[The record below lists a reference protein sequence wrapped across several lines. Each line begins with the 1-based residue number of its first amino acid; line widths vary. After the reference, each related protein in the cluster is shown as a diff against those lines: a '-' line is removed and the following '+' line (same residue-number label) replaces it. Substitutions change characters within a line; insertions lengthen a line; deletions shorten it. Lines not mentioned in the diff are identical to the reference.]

1 MAIHIKKDD
10 MVQIITGDSKG
21 ATGKVLRVLREENKV
36 VVQGLNL
43 AKKHVKPSRRNP
55 SGGRINIE
63 QPIHISNVLPVNP
76 KTSKGTRVRYE
87 LGKDGSKRRVAK
99 DGSKISDVRFAKKK

>member
-1 MAIHIKKDD
+1 MAMHVKKDD
-10 MVQIITGDSKG
+10 MVQVIAGDSKG
-21 ATGKVLRVLREENKV
+21 ATGKVLRVLRDENRV

-43 AKKHVKPSRRNP
+43 AKKHGKPSRRNP
-55 SGGRINIE
+55 SGGRIKIE
-63 QPIHISNVLPVNP
+63 QRIHISNILPVNP

-99 DGSKISDVRFAKKK
+99 DGGKISVIRYSKKK

>member
-1 MAIHIKKDD
+1 MAMHVKKDD
-10 MVQIITGDSKG
+10 MVQIIAGDSKG

-43 AKKHVKPSRRNP
+43 AKKHVKPSQRNP

-76 KTSKGTRVRYE
+76 KTSKGTKVRYE

-99 DGSKISDVRFAKKK
+99 DGSKISDIRYSKKK